1 MAAPAPRIPRWT
13 SAIVI
18 LCCVTEV
25 ALQLADLGGWPGL
38 RHATVLYGAF
48 WSQLMHGD
56 PGLVAGQGL
65 WMFASYGLLHAGFLH
80 LAMNM
85 VSLAAVARELRRLM
99 PVGQMALAYGV
110 SQIAAAGIYGWMEP
124 MGGPMIGA
132 SGAVF
137 GLAGALVGYATIWR
151 LRTERPMRPVLRAV
165 ALVLGLNVALTLLM
179 PQIAWQ
185 AHLGG
190 AVAGLLIGL
199 IAAHLRVSR
208 VAMR

>member
-1 MAAPAPRIPRWT
+1 M
-13 SAIVI
+13 
-18 LCCVTEV
+18 
-25 ALQLADLGGWPGL
+25 
-38 RHATVLYGAF
+38 
-48 WSQLMHGD
+48 
-56 PGLVAGQGL
+56 
-65 WMFASYGLLHAGFLH
+65 
-80 LAMNM
+80 
-85 VSLAAVARELRRLM
+85 
-99 PVGQMALAYGV
+99 
-110 SQIAAAGIYGWMEP
+110 
-124 MGGPMIGA
+124 
-132 SGAVF
+132 F